1 MSEAASAYHS
11 SREAE
16 AEQEALRAG
25 LLRRLN
31 REITSAERLSAR
43 LADEAAVYRQAEL
56 HGRKGQLL
64 LANRAAVR
72 RGQRVVELPD
82 YTDPA
87 KGFVQ
92 IELDP
97 ARSVEENARQ
107 YFALQRKAKRGEG
120 IVRKRLAEAAGRLTR
135 LRGLMQ
141 GVESAKGLDELER
154 IDVALTPLA
163 RRLPSRERA
172 VIAGRELEGPEA
184 RIFRSSEGLR
194 ILVGKSG
201 AGNDHLTWRLARSHD
216 LWLHA
221 QGIPGSH
228 VLVRLEKGK
237 QPPPRTLREAAQ
249 LAAYYSR
256 ARGQVKVPVEYALR
270 KYLRKPKGAAPGAV
284 LVTQEK
290 TILVRPDPDL
300 VRRLHPAR
308 EEPHAEG

>member
-1 MSEAASAYHS
+1 MFHS
-11 SREAE
+11 S
-16 AEQEALRAG
+16 
-25 LLRRLN
+25 
-31 REITSAERLSAR
+31 
-43 LADEAAVYRQAEL
+43 D
-56 HGRKGQLL
+56 
-64 LANRAAVR
+64 
-72 RGQRVVELPD
+72 
-82 YTDPA
+82 
-87 KGFVQ
+87 
-92 IELDP
+92 
-97 ARSVEENARQ
+97 
-107 YFALQRKAKRGEG
+107 
-120 IVRKRLAEAAGRLTR
+120 
-135 LRGLMQ
+135 
-141 GVESAKGLDELER
+141 
-154 IDVALTPLA
+154 
-163 RRLPSRERA
+163 
-172 VIAGRELEGPEA
+172 
-184 RIFRSSEGLR
+184 GLR

-270 KYLRKPKGAAPGAV
+270 KYLRKPKAAAPGAV